1 MRRIA
6 PVCVLGAFLGALVA
20 IGLVAATPPPLFAD
34 FAYTLDQNVARFS
47 DQSTGYNIVQWAW
60 VFGDGT
66 TSTEQNPVHTYN
78 AVGTYTVTLTVT
90 DGDGV
95 YTSDTKVLTIGEVP
109 VVQVD
114 LVLVSL
120 AMIILGIIAV
130 AISRSNYSRI
140 GAAVVV
146 VIGLIIWVMGSG

>member
-6 PVCVLGAFLGALVA
+6 LACVLTAFLGALVA
-20 IGLVAATPPPLFAD
+20 IGLATATPPPLYAD
-34 FAYTLDQNVARFS
+34 FSYTLDQNVARFS

-60 VFGDGT
+60 GFGDGT

-78 AVGTYTVTLTVT
+78 AVGPYTVTLTVT
-90 DGDGV
+90 DGDDV
-95 YTSDTKVLTIGEVP
+95 YTTDTKVLTIVEVP

-114 LVLVSL
+114 LALVSL
-120 AMIILGIIAV
+120 VMIILGIIAV

-140 GAAVVV
+140 GAAVIV
-146 VIGLIIWVMGSG
+146 VIGLIVWVMGSG